1 MWNIIFN
8 CKMKY
13 QLKKKKK
20 KLNLYVNLSIA
31 VPRMRSQQVVQ

>member
-1 MWNIIFN
+1 MWNIIFK

-13 QLKKKKK
+13 QLKKKK

-31 VPRMRSQQVVQ
+31 VPRMRSQKVVQ